1 MTGAPRSAY
10 RNSDF
15 VIIEGETV
23 RALGD
28 YHAAAVFQRIA
39 WRCDRSGEWRATV
52 AQIAE
57 EIWLTEKQVRKAL
70 DRVREVG
77 WIDGEQRHPMDRTK
91 TWRVLWEDDPERP
104 QGRIEYPERPTGRFD
119 GPLGRI
125 QTPPGAD
132 SPYRPETTSKS
143 SAIAASSGMT
153 TPEAADPDDV
163 SSRPFSVTWF
173 VALGLRAMIRPTTT
187 RRSWRAGCSRRRA
200 RPK

>member
-77 WIDGEQRHPMDRTK
+77 WIDGSSGTPWIGRKPGACCGK
-91 TWRVLWEDDPERP
+91 TTPNAPRGGSNTPNALRGVSTAPWGGSKR
-104 QGRIEYPERPTGRFD
+104 
-119 GPLGRI
+119 PLGRI
-125 QTPPGAD
+125 LLID
-132 SPYRPETTSKS
+132 RRPQ
-143 SAIAASSGMT
+143 ARV
-153 TPEAADPDDV
+153 P
-163 SSRPFSVTWF
+163 
-173 VALGLRAMIRPTTT
+173 L
-187 RRSWRAGCSRRRA
+187 SRRHRG
-200 RPK
+200 